1 MNPAEDL
8 ELSESQRAAL
18 FDGRSRVLVAAG
30 AGSGKT
36 RLLVAYFIHA
46 LVNEGL
52 PLERLVAVTFTRKA
66 AGELVSRIRSSLRA
80 CGRSDLARSL
90 DTATIGTIHSLCRR
104 LLRERALEAGVDPA
118 FTVLEAEAA
127 ALVKE
132 EVCGQVWAGA
142 IEEADEVE
150 LEVLASQGDA
160 LRKEI
165 VPLYDRLRGAGQE
178 RPRVAVDPG
187 PSEEQARSA
196 LARVV
201 GEALAAGNA
210 QARRSAS
217 LESDLLSLEGCLV
230 WLETSRT
237 VSGRDDDL
245 RSTEAFFPSK
255 RSPSMEPYFGPVRTA
270 LTLFRRCLAEAR
282 LRPVVS
288 TMNGLL
294 ARFDHQYEAYKKERS
309 LLDFT
314 DLELRARA
322 LLGDGGGGGA
332 PTVSPPVSR
341 IMIDEFQDTNELQC
355 AIIEGLG
362 AARLLMVGDERQS
375 IYRFRG
381 ADVEVFR
388 RREALLAP
396 QIGGTERG
404 ALHRLDVNYRS
415 RPEVLAFINRL
426 FAHERFFGARFV
438 ALEHGRDEEK
448 NAITPAVDRPAG
460 AGGARAAGPAQPA
473 IEVLVVER
481 MEKADPDGRAPFMQ
495 EAEAH
500 AVAAR
505 VRQLLDEEGWDPRQI
520 VVLTPAQTHV
530 VLYQQ
535 ALLAHGVDV
544 YVVGG
549 KGYYARE
556 EVSDVTALLRLL
568 VNPHDDLALVAVL
581 RSPLVGLSDDGL
593 YLLGREVRRTRARS
607 LWEVARR
614 GEEFGLDDADRRLM
628 RDLVARL
635 AKLRRGVGRP
645 GLARLIDDAVSD
657 CGYDLCLLAFDRGQ
671 SAGSPTFGSSCAW
684 PTISKRFKGR
694 TWPVSSR

>member
-36 RLLVAYFIHA
+36 RLLVAYFIDA

-66 AGELVSRIRSSLRA
+66 AAELVSRIRSSLRD

-132 EVCGQVWAGA
+132 EVCGQVWACA

-165 VPLYDRLRGAGQE
+165 IPLYDRLRGAGQE
-178 RPRVAVDPG
+178 RPRVAVDPR

-196 LARVV
+196 LARLV

-245 RSTEAFFPSK
+245 RSTEAFFPSR

-270 LTLFRRCLAEAR
+270 LTLFRLCLAEAR

-288 TMNGLL
+288 TVNGLL
-294 ARFDHQYEAYKKERS
+294 ARFDHHYEAYKKERS

-322 LLGDGGGGGA
+322 LLGDSGGRGA
-332 PTVSPPVSR
+332 PSALPPASR

-381 ADVEVFR
+381 ADIEVFR
-388 RREALLAP
+388 RREALLTP
-396 QIGGTERG
+396 QIAGTERG

-438 ALEHGRDEEK
+438 ALGHGRDEEK
-448 NAITPAVDRPAG
+448 NAIIPAVGRL
-460 AGGARAAGPAQPA
+460 AGGARATGLAQPA
-473 IEVLVVER
+473 VEILVVER

-556 EVSDVTALLRLL
+556 EVSDVTVLLRLL

-593 YLLGREVRRTRARS
+593 YLLGREVRRSRARS
-607 LWEVARR
+607 LWEVARC
-614 GEEFGLDDADRRLM
+614 GEEFGLDDADRQLM

-635 AKLRRGVGRP
+635 AKLRRAVGRT

-657 CGYDLCLLAFDRGQ
+657 CGYDLCLLASAEAHASGRRFRSASRAGPGRFRG
-671 SAGSPTFGSSCAW
+671 GDPVV
-684 PTISKRFKGR
+684 GR
-694 TWPVSSR
+694 SER